1 MKQAARS
8 VSLEPS
14 SGTSVQEANGLPNP
28 VVGRWS
34 PRPDGELQANQEAS
48 TNCIHEPSLQRWA
61 RMYKKL
67 LTVIAP
73 GRKTQRRVEKRD
85 FIFLWYLLFS
95 LNVSF
100 VHPWASLVAQTVKK
114 VPAVTGATGDSG
126 LIPGSGR
133 SLGNGNP
140 LQNSFFQAINYIF

>member
-67 LTVIAP
+67 LTVMISKC
-73 GRKTQRRVEKRD
+73 RKASGEGA
-85 FIFLWYLLFS
+85 LLFI
-95 LNVSF
+95 LYPF
-100 VHPWASLVAQTVKK
+100 VHV
-114 VPAVTGATGDSG
+114 
-126 LIPGSGR
+126 
-133 SLGNGNP
+133 N
-140 LQNSFFQAINYIF
+140 FFFFFSVSVYYFCIVNIV